1 MKKII
6 ITSVIAFIAFHVNAQ
21 TISVATGKKIQ
32 AVVNEKIN
40 TTVSQMG
47 QEMEIPSTFDIY
59 FEYVIKAVDGKKVT
73 LTATN
78 KRIKISVSVMGNDQ
92 KIDSDDSATR
102 SNPQMAEAFKDVNK
116 PVDITVEAGKSA
128 NSTDLNGTATS
139 EDVAAVLFFPFKS
152 GAKEGESF
160 SDSTTKA
167 DGSKMVNVYTITKST
182 KDELTVT
189 QTNNSKLSGTKQQMG
204 MEIQVNMNASYTAIR
219 VYDIATGLLKSET
232 KTSTASGTNEVQG
245 MSIPVTMKGTATT
258 SIQ

>member
-6 ITSVIAFIAFHVNAQ
+6 ITSVIAFIAFQVNAQ

-59 FEYVIKAVDGKKVT
+59 FEYVVKAVDGKKVT

-78 KRIKISVSVMGNDQ
+78 KRIKVSVSFMGNEQ
-92 KIDSDDSATR
+92 KLDSDDSTAK

-116 PVDITVEAGKSA
+116 PVEITVEAGKSA
-128 NSTDLNGTATS
+128 NSTDLNGAVTTQ
-139 EDVAAVLFFPFKS
+139 DVASVLFSPFKS
-152 GAKEGESF
+152 GAREGDSF

-167 DGSKMVNVYTITKST
+167 DGSKMVNVYTITKLT
-182 KDELTVT
+182 KDEITVT

-204 MEIQVNMNASYTAIR
+204 MEVQVNMNASYTAIR
-219 VYDIATGLLKSET
+219 VYDAATGLLKSET
-232 KTSTASGTNEVQG
+232 KTSVASGTNEVQG
-245 MSIPVTMKGTATT
+245 MSMPITMKGTSTT

>member
-40 TTVSQMG
+40 TTVTQMG
-47 QEMEIPSTFDIY
+47 QEMEIPSVIDIY
-59 FEYVIKAVDGKKVT
+59 FDFVVKAVDGKKVT
-73 LTATN
+73 LTANN
-78 KRIKISVSVMGNDQ
+78 KRIKISVSFMGNEQ
-92 KIDSDDSATR
+92 KLDSDDSTAK
-102 SNPQMAEAFKDVNK
+102 SNPQMAEAFKNVNK
-116 PVDITVEAGKSA
+116 PADITVEAGKSA

-182 KDELTVT
+182 KDEITVT

-204 MEIQVNMNASYTAIR
+204 MEVQVNMNASYTAIR
-219 VYDIATGLLKSET
+219 VYDDATGLLKSET
-232 KTSTASGTNEVQG
+232 KTSAASGTNEVQG
-245 MSIPVTMKGTATT
+245 MSIPITMKGNAST
-258 SIQ
+258 SIL